1 VAGNLKEEDIWMQK
15 TTSKVTIIGIG
26 NVLMGDEGVGVHI
39 ARYLTENK
47 ILPPDVECIDGG
59 TGSMTLLEPMQ
70 TASTLILIDATVD
83 ADPPGTVKRLR
94 PKFSSDYPKTLT
106 AHDIGLK
113 DLLDTFYLLGKEPNV
128 ILYAVSIHPL
138 GEIEL
143 EMSAEAEA
151 VVVSTAEAI
160 VREVVALQK

>member
-1 VAGNLKEEDIWMQK
+1 MKEEDIWMQK